1 MKYQGRQIGAAD
13 QTAGVTVPQ
22 ESAKSPPRPAAD
34 PDKTMPQV
42 EAASSPKNAV
52 TQPALPGITPDAFAA
67 NAPHIEPPNRPADDA
82 EIPPSLYGRFE
93 AFRFLG
99 RGGMGAVYKARDL
112 RLDREV
118 AIKLL
123 FGADPERGGSLLREA
138 RAQARIAHENVCEVY
153 EAGTADHVRY
163 IVMQLI
169 AGDPLDKARASMT
182 LEEKVRVIREIASAL
197 HEAHRLGMVHRD
209 VKPGNIMV
217 ERGDDGAWK
226 PYIMDF
232 GLAREMGDSGA
243 TVTGALSGTP
253 AFMAPEQ
260 AAGRVRTLDRRTDVY
275 ALGASLYDVLVGR
288 PPIVGDDLGK
298 LLHAIGTEEPQTIRQ
313 IDRNVPP
320 DLEAIVMKCL
330 EKQPSARYDSA
341 KALGDDL
348 QRFLDGEPVQ
358 ARRRALGYVLWRA
371 AKRHKGK
378 VAVASAALLAV
389 LVVVALWVRARRIA
403 AAEAELSREL
413 GESVKEMELFLRNAH
428 GMPLHDVEREGDIVR
443 ARLKEIEGRMAAAGA
458 IGVGPGHYA
467 LGRGHLALQ
476 EPFAALSHLKKA
488 EAAGY
493 RSAGLDYAL
502 GMALSEL
509 YKVELEATKRIEG
522 AEQKKQRIAAL
533 DAEYKQP
540 ALGHLR
546 AALGGAIEA
555 PAFVEGLIALYEERH
570 EDARALAREAFAKAP
585 WLYEAK
591 KLEGDVLFAIGSR
604 YRHDAA
610 FDFKAMMSWFGQAA
624 EAYRVAADLGRS
636 DPTVYEAECE
646 LWTQAMNGES
656 ARGQSMRP
664 SFEKARLACEKASAA
679 SSRSAAGTVKL
690 AWAHN
695 CFAWWVAT
703 GEHEGEDPEQAI
715 KDAIERAEEAARRSP
730 SDAMAGYLTGA
741 VWRTRAL
748 YSAARGLGAGPAIEQ
763 AIAGY
768 EAVLEL
774 DPSFLWARSEL
785 CSTLGM
791 RVRRE
796 SLHGVDPADTVERA
810 AEQCDRAIAQN
821 PGFLP
826 PRFGKINVFINL
838 AEHLVAT
845 GRAPDEA
852 VHRARAVIDGLKEQ
866 GHSVSSIPVW
876 QTFLLRI
883 EATYALESGA
893 DPGPILAKADASL
906 KEYERLQPKS
916 PMTFELRGQI
926 SLIKA
931 RWLLARGED
940 AAALLREAREAF
952 ENTVKAKPW
961 DLGYHV
967 WRALFEHAAIG
978 DALDRGEADEATIQ
992 VALDKLLPLIAV
1004 KRDDPRPYEALAR
1017 LYELGAAPPRAERRS
1032 EAGEEKLTRG
1042 LAMAEEA
1049 LAINP
1054 RMAAALSTKGRLLL
1068 RKAKLEKEPSDRTAR
1083 AEEAL
1088 SAFASAAR
1096 ENPLMERSQKGAVEE
1111 GKRLAAQDR

>member
-1 MKYQGRQIGAAD
+1 MEAHAETAPHLAHLAPLEGAISA
-13 QTAGVTVPQ
+13 TVP
-22 ESAKSPPRPAAD
+22 AHRGG
-34 PDKTMPQV
+34 
-42 EAASSPKNAV
+42 EAE
-52 TQPALPGITPDAFAA
+52 AFAA
-67 NAPHIEPPNRPADDA
+67 TVAPEDAANRPAEDG

-99 RGGMGAVYKARDL
+99 RGGMGVVYKARDL

-118 AIKLL
+118 AVKLL

-169 AGDPLDKARASMT
+169 AGEPLDKARASMT
-182 LEEKVRVIREIASAL
+182 LEEKVRVIRQVASAL

-217 ERGDDGAWK
+217 ERGEDGTWK

-260 AAGRVRTLDRRTDVY
+260 AAGRVRSLDRRTDVY
-275 ALGASLYDVLVGR
+275 ALGAALYDVLVGR
-288 PPIVGDDLGK
+288 PPLVFDDLAR
-298 LLHAIGTEEPQTIRQ
+298 LLRAVAEEEPQALRQ
-313 IDRNVPP
+313 VDRNVPQ

-330 EKQPSARYDSA
+330 EKQPAARYESA

-358 ARRRALGYVLWRA
+358 ARRRALGYVLWRS

-378 VAVASAALLAV
+378 VALGVAALAAALTV
-389 LVVVALWVRARRIA
+389 GGLWVQERQRAEA
-403 AAEAELSREL
+403 AAELSREL
-413 GESVKEMELFLRNAH
+413 GESVKEMELFLRSAH

-443 ARLKEIEGRMAAAGA
+443 ARLKVIEGRMAAAGA
-458 IGVGPGHYA
+458 VGVGPGHYA

-476 EPFAALSHLKKA
+476 EPFAALSHLRQA

-502 GMALSEL
+502 GTALSEL
-509 YKVELEATKRIEG
+509 YKIELEATKRIEG
-522 AEQKKQRIAAL
+522 AELKKQRIAAI

-540 ALGHLR
+540 ALAHLR

-555 PAFVEGLIALYEERH
+555 PAYVEGLIAFYEERH
-570 EDARALAREAFAKAP
+570 EDALAKAREAFAKAP

-591 KLEGDVLFAIGSR
+591 KLEGDVLFAMGSR
-604 YRHDAA
+604 YRPDAA
-610 FDFKAMMSWFGQAA
+610 FDFKAMMTWFGQAA
-624 EAYRVAADLGRS
+624 EAYRVAAELGRS
-636 DPTVYEAECE
+636 DPAVYEAECE
-646 LWTQAMNGES
+646 LWTQVMNGES
-656 ARGQSMRP
+656 ARGESMRP
-664 SFEKARLACEKASAA
+664 SFEKARLACENAGSA
-679 SSRSAAGTVKL
+679 SSRSAAGTIKL

-703 GEHEGEDPEQAI
+703 GEHEGEDPERAL

-730 SDAMAGYLTGA
+730 SDPMARYITGA

-748 YSAARGLGAGPAIEQ
+748 YAAARGFDAGPSIER
-763 AIAGY
+763 AVAGY
-768 EAVLEL
+768 EAVLGL
-774 DPSFLWARSEL
+774 DPTFLWARSEL

-796 SLHGVDPADTVERA
+796 SLHGVDPAGTVEQA
-810 AEQCDRAIAQN
+810 TQQCDRAIAQN
-821 PGFLP
+821 AGFLNS
-826 PRFGKINVFINL
+826 RFQKIIMLINHG
-838 AEHLVAT
+838 EHLVGV
-845 GRAPDEA
+845 GRSPEEP
-852 VHRARAVIDGLKEQ
+852 VRRARAVLDSLKEQ
-866 GHSVSSIPVW
+866 GHNARFLPIW
-876 QTFLLRI
+876 QTYLLRI
-883 EATYALESGA
+883 EATYALESGG
-893 DPGPILAKADASL
+893 DLGPLLSQASANL
-906 KEYERLQPKS
+906 DEFERLQPKS
-916 PMTFELRGQI
+916 PTAFELRGQL
-926 SLIKA
+926 SLINA
-931 RWLLARGED
+931 RRLLSRGED
-940 AAALLREAREAF
+940 ASAPLREARDAF
-952 ENTVKAKPW
+952 QQNVKTKPW

-967 WRALFEHAAIG
+967 WSALVEHATLRDAIN
-978 DALDRGEADEATIQ
+978 RGEVDESSVNSAI
-992 VALDKLLPLIAV
+992 DNLLPLLAV

-1017 LYELGAAPPRAERRS
+1017 LYELHAALPRSGRQS
-1032 EAGEEKLTRG
+1032 EAKDESLARG
-1042 LAMAEEA
+1042 LARAEEA

-1054 RMAAALSTKGRLLL
+1054 RMPSALATKGRLLL
-1068 RKAKLEKEPSDRTAR
+1068 LKAGREKEPSSRARR

-1088 SAFASAAR
+1088 SAFASAVR
-1096 ENPLMERSQKGAVEE
+1096 ENPFMERSLKLSVEE
-1111 GKRLAAQDR
+1111 GERLAGRDR